1 MRKKK
6 TFLFNFRPRFKQHYE
21 KTPLYLRS
29 KRMTNNCVL
38 FWNTWP
44 DVFALF
50 MGVLTV
56 PTLTRCFTSRNSS
69 TRSCKLLFV
78 FGTPDNRIS
87 TISLHIK
94 VFHDTP
100 VLLFSQMR
108 LVCIFF
114 FLRTLSH
121 YNLFFLTDLHKIQYL
136 RFLNW
141 HLCGCTKQVAYLLV
155 AWHLT
160 YCSTTVCFKI
170 LLVKFVIAGML
181 WWRVYVKIFEG
192 FPDSKSSYS
201 RNNKHPTM
209 PALFSL
215 SKKNISECQVCSGYA
230 LKIQF

>member
-1 MRKKK
+1 M
-6 TFLFNFRPRFKQHYE
+6 
-21 KTPLYLRS
+21 
-29 KRMTNNCVL
+29 
-38 FWNTWP
+38 
-44 DVFALF
+44 
-50 MGVLTV
+50 
-56 PTLTRCFTSRNSS
+56 TRCLCSFYGCLDSSYTDPLFYLQELINASMQTVICFWDPRLQDQYHFVTYKGISRHS
-69 TRSCKLLFV
+69 RSFI
-78 FGTPDNRIS
+78 FPNET
-87 TISLHIK
+87 HI
-94 VFHDTP
+94 
-100 VLLFSQMR
+100 
-108 LVCIFF
+108 F

-181 WWRVYVKIFEG
+181 WWRVYVRIFEG